1 VRASE
6 DRCVAQV
13 LQEVLPK
20 PVGRGARPRCH
31 STGLSVE
38 WAQTPERFVLVRSLL
53 GLASDVEV
61 EELNSEV
68 AQEAM
73 NAGMQD
79 AQTRR

>member
-1 VRASE
+1 
-6 DRCVAQV
+6 
-13 LQEVLPK
+13 
-20 PVGRGARPRCH
+20 
-31 STGLSVE
+31 
-38 WAQTPERFVLVRSLL
+38 VRSLL